1 LVQGRFGER
10 VVARRRAPVE
20 ATLEREGDDALESYL
35 YDIRQ
40 IPLLT
45 AAQEVVLGRAIAEGQ
60 DARVR
65 LSQDD
70 ESFARSELAR
80 RISRGDS
87 ARARLIEA
95 NLRLVV
101 SVARKY
107 LGYGVPLLDLVQE
120 GSLGLMRAVDKFDYR
135 RGFKFSTYATWW
147 IRQSVGRAVMDQT
160 RVIRLPV
167 HLQERLRKLEQAER
181 DLVQD
186 LGREIGEAELA
197 EFLGISLGEIRVA
210 RRHAD
215 HVSSLDAPIGSDEES
230 STIGEFVPADTR
242 PFDEIVEE
250 EERRGIVEQIVG
262 ALLPCECL
270 VLRLRYGFDDERV
283 WTHDEVGARLGVSR
297 ERAEQIENEAL
308 AKLRHP
314 RLLKALLD

>member
-1 LVQGRFGER
+1 M
-10 VVARRRAPVE
+10 RRRAPVE
-20 ATLEREGDDALESYL
+20 TTLEREGDDALESYL

-101 SVARKY
+101 SVAKKY
-107 LGYGVPLLDLVQE
+107 LGYGMPLLDLVQE

-147 IRQSVGRAVMDQT
+147 IRQSVGRAVMDQA

-167 HLQERLRKLEQAER
+167 HLQERLRKLERAER

-197 EFLGISLGEIRVA
+197 EFLGISLEEIQTA

-215 HVSSLDAPIGSDEES
+215 YVSSLDAPIGADDDS
-230 STIGEFVPADTR
+230 STIGELVPANTR

-250 EERRGIVEQIVG
+250 EERRGIIEQIVG
-262 ALLPCECL
+262 ALLPSECL
-270 VLRLRYGFDDERV
+270 VLRLRYGFDDDRV

-297 ERAEQIENEAL
+297 ERARQIENEAL
-308 AKLRHP
+308 SKLRHP
-314 RLLKALLD
+314 RFSRLLKALLD